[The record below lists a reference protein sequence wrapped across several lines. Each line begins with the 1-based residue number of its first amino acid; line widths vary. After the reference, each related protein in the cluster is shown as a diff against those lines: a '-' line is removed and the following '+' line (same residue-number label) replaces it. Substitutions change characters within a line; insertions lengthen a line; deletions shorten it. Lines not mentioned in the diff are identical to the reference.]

1 MVSKNVSRDTD
12 LQEKI
17 KETTIRV
24 VNNALKEKTVSNS
37 GIYSKLEEAYTGDVL
52 GLTMTGLG
60 SNENIIMFSV
70 IDDKKQCTVRK
81 RLYLQNDGHIG
92 VEEDV
97 TINFVVHDVNTKN
110 AYV

>member
-1 MVSKNVSRDTD
+1 MLRSVEIKHIKGKTFCIDTGMTYIPFY
-12 LQEKI
+12 KI
-17 KETTIRV
+17 
-24 VNNALKEKTVSNS
+24 
-37 GIYSKLEEAYTGDVL
+37 D
-52 GLTMTGLG
+52 
-60 SNENIIMFSV
+60 NENIIMFSV